1 MTDGREID
9 KAEILAYACVVQG
22 ESYIEILSEQFF
34 VKGISAIFLFQGLI
48 DKESSVLAAA
58 VQFVEPMLGRVD
70 EFETLGVCMYAARG
84 IRQEESGWA

>member
-1 MTDGREID
+1 M
-9 KAEILAYACVVQG
+9 EILF
-22 ESYIEILSEQFF
+22 EQFLIE
-34 VKGISAIFLFQGLI
+34 GIAAIFLFQGLV

-58 VQFVEPMLGRVD
+58 VQFIEPMLGRVD